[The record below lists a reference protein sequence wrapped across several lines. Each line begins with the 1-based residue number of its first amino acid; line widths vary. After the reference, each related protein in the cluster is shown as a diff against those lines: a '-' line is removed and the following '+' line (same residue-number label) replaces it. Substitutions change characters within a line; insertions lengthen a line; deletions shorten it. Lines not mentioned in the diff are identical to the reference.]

1 MKQKEKKRIASKL
14 FAALVV
20 LTLISCCFVGTT
32 FARYTTTNSGVASVN
47 VAKWD
52 LDITL
57 TDNTPNGDSI
67 EYNFGKLSPSM
78 DNYTDTSGK
87 DATNTTGHKYVA
99 YITNN
104 SDVNATVT
112 LSADAT
118 PTYVLNNGSGF
129 VDQANDYEYNDGLY
143 GNGVSE
149 AQADDVFSIKLYY
162 TKSQGSNYT
171 AAEGAKIELAQQ
183 DVVYIYAEVIWTTHY
198 DGLGTDS
205 CVLADAI
212 DTWLG
217 ENLASLSWNISYTAV
232 QASQIPANQGN

>member
-1 MKQKEKKRIASKL
+1 MKQKTRIASKL

-20 LTLISCCFVGTT
+20 LTLISCCFLGTT
-32 FARYTTTNSGVASVN
+32 FARYTTGDSGVASVN

-57 TDNTPNGDSI
+57 TDNTPDGDSI
-67 EYNFGKLSPSM
+67 EYNFDKLSPSM
-78 DNYTDTSGK
+78 KSYTDTKGA
-87 DATNTTGHKYVA
+87 DAEHKTGPKYVA

-104 SDVNATVT
+104 SDVDAMVT

-118 PTYVLNNGSGF
+118 PTYVLNNGRSF
-129 VDQANDYEYNDGLY
+129 VDQANDYEYNNGLY

-149 AQADDVFSIKLYY
+149 AQADEVFSINLYY

-171 AAEGAKIELAQQ
+171 SAEGKKIELAQQ
-183 DVVYIYAEVIWTTHY
+183 DVLFIYAEVIWTTHY
-198 DGLGTDS
+198 SGLDEDS

-232 QASQIPANQGN
+232 QASELPKPSTP

>member
-1 MKQKEKKRIASKL
+1 MKQKTRIASKL

-20 LTLISCCFVGTT
+20 LTLISCCFLGTT
-32 FARYTTTNSGVASVN
+32 FARYTTGDSGVASVN

-57 TDNTPNGDSI
+57 TDNTPSGDSI

-78 DNYTDTSGK
+78 DSYTDTEGK
-87 DATNTTGHKYVA
+87 DATNTTDYKYVA

-118 PTYVLNNGSGF
+118 PTYVLNNGRGF
-129 VDQANDYEYNDGLY
+129 VDQANDYEYNNGLY

-149 AQADDVFSIKLYY
+149 AQADEVFSINLYY

-171 AAEGAKIELAQQ
+171 AAEDAEIELAGK
-183 DVVYIYAEVIWTTHY
+183 DALYIYAKVTWTTHY
-198 DGLGTDS
+198 SGLGEDS

-232 QASQIPANQGN
+232 QASELP